1 VVSRTSPEGKM
12 MSKWLIAARKKLG
25 GRFPRD
31 DAKKEVD
38 RYAKKM
44 KQLKAK
50 KMNKITKDRR
60 SGEI

>member
-1 VVSRTSPEGKM
+1 M

-25 GRFPRD
+25 GSFPRD

-50 KMNKITKDRR
+50 KMKKIMKDGQ